1 MNVSRKDLYL
11 YVVDMLYDI
20 TKNVYPKEIPT
31 TLSSDAVSNGF
42 IVIRMLQM
50 KDFSEF
56 DLDTYVQVRVSVECY
71 VPNINTTDTQGRL
84 STKKFD
90 DMQKAVDAKIKAE
103 CEKVNQTYSISR
115 DGILSEDDTY
125 TNKACSFSVY
135 ITSFLVTIT
144 NEV

>member
-31 TLSSDAVSNGF
+31 TLSSDATNNGF
-42 IVIRMLQM
+42 IVIRMQQM

-71 VPNINTTDTQGRL
+71 VPNINTNDTQGRL

-115 DGILSEDDTY
+115 DGILSDDDTY
-125 TNKACSFSVY
+125 TNKAYSFSVY